1 MYLNDWSKLRTCGMV
16 GRGYIHVGFVGC
28 GYIHVEMVGFGY
40 VNVRMTG
47 EATYCTHVEK
57 AVCGWVRLH
66 TCKDDW

>member
-1 MYLNDWSKLRTCGMV
+1 MRLHTCTVDIV
-16 GRGYIHVGFVGC
+16 GL
-28 GYIHVEMVGFGY
+28 GY

-66 TCKDDW
+66 TVHVSLAG